1 MKGFRFIKPMV
12 LGHFYNLS
20 DLNTTKRAFD
30 SLSARS
36 KIPVLIIDDDEFT
49 YLNELRNEKFNITS
63 IKDIEDYNA
72 VEAYPVV
79 ICDIKGVGHKFNKEK
94 EGAYVV
100 REMKKRYPFK
110 QFAVYSAGADY
121 KVESMYDLEGIK
133 RIKKDVDM
141 DMWCSYIDEM
151 IRLASDPIEIWKT
164 IRNFLL
170 NKDVPIKDV
179 MLLEDNYVDIYIN
192 RPQEM
197 CGFPNSKKYPSLEA
211 DVRSVVQSMVA
222 GGLLKL
228 LGL

>member
-1 MKGFRFIKPMV
+1 MKRCYFNKPR
-12 LGHFYNLS
+12 LWGQIYKLS

-36 KIPVLIIDDDEFT
+36 KIPVLLIDDEGFT
-49 YLNELRNEKFNITS
+49 YLDELRNEKFNITS
-63 IKDIEDYNA
+63 IRDIEDYNA

-100 REMKKRYPFK
+100 RELKKRYPFK

-121 KVESMYDLEGIK
+121 NVESMNDLEGIK
-133 RIKKDVDM
+133 RIKKDVGM
-141 DMWCSYIDEM
+141 DMWCTYIDEM

-164 IRNFLL
+164 IRDFLL

-179 MLLEDNYVDIYIN
+179 MFLEDNYVDIYIN
-192 RPQEM
+192 RPQDM
-197 CGFPNSKKYPSLEA
+197 NNFPNPKKYPSLGE
-211 DVRSVVQSMVA
+211 DVRTVVQSMVA

>member
-1 MKGFRFIKPMV
+1 MKGLRFIKPMV
-12 LGHFYNLS
+12 LGNFYNLS

-121 KVESMYDLEGIK
+121 KVESMNDLEGIK

-211 DVRSVVQSMVA
+211 DVRSDVQSMVA
-222 GGLLKL
+222 CGLLKL

>member
-1 MKGFRFIKPMV
+1 MKRLCFNKPV
-12 LGHFYNLS
+12 IWGHFYNLS

-30 SLSARS
+30 SISARS
-36 KIPVLIIDDDEFT
+36 KIPVLIIDDEGFT

-121 KVESMYDLEGIK
+121 KVESMNDLEGIK

-164 IRNFLL
+164 IRSFLL

-179 MLLEDNYVDIYIN
+179 MFLEDNYVDIYIN

-197 CGFPNSKKYPSLEA
+197 CNFPNSKKYPSLDA

>member
-1 MKGFRFIKPMV
+1 MKRCWLKKPRV
-12 LGHFYNLS
+12 WGRLYNLS

-30 SLSARS
+30 SLTVRS
-36 KIPVLIIDDDEFT
+36 KIPVLIIDDEGFT

-94 EGAYVV
+94 EGTYVV

-121 KVESMYDLEGIK
+121 KVESMNDLEGIK

-141 DMWCSYIDEM
+141 DMWCTYIDEM

-179 MLLEDNYVDIYIN
+179 MFLEDNYVDICIN
-192 RPQEM
+192 SPVDMRN
-197 CGFPNSKKYPSLEA
+197 FPNPDKYPSLRD

-222 GGLLKL
+222 SGLLKL